1 MPRSIAYEEESQPPA
16 RRQRVVPPAAAA
28 SAPLIGAAKL
38 PSPGDN
44 CAIAVNSLS
53 VGSAVLL
60 DGTTIVMQHDL
71 LDGHRFAV
79 RPIAAGELL
88 LSWGEPFGRAQR
100 PIAAGEWVCN
110 TKVLAQ
116 LHSRGHAAAVRHPN
130 FIDYVKPAALD
141 EGTFVPGTR
150 LPLRQACTSFGGF
163 VRGGARG
170 VGTRNFLVILPLS
183 SRANAFARALERK
196 LRDQPDAR
204 PLEGAFDGV
213 VSLPHTEDGL
223 AMHRAHQTPAGRR
236 PQASANHA
244 LLQRTLLGL
253 LTHPNVGAA
262 LVLQTV
268 EDVSMAAAAESS
280 SSSAAAA
287 AAAGR
292 EEKEEAAAAA
302 GVCYATLEASAA
314 RLGLS
319 DDLQA
324 TPHSTLTLSLVDF
337 GADLAVG
344 IDAARLLLPTAR
356 ACVREPCAAS
366 TLVVAQQCGGS
377 DAFSGTAANPLL
389 ADASKLLIEAGG
401 AALLAETD
409 ELIGAE
415 QYVLQSVRDFETARR
430 FVKLVARFTSY
441 AHDHH
446 TSAEGNP
453 SGGNM
458 LRGEPLRDMSR
469 QRTSRGA
476 AHFGGGRGGGCARL
490 LLAPLAPHR
499 TPRFACALLPT
510 PPSPSSPPLST

>member
-1 MPRSIAYEEESQPPA
+1 M
-16 RRQRVVPPAAAA
+16 
-28 SAPLIGAAKL
+28 
-38 PSPGDN
+38 
-44 CAIAVNSLS
+44 
-53 VGSAVLL
+53 LL

-280 SSSAAAA
+280 SSSAAAV
-287 AAAGR
+287 AGR
-292 EEKEEAAAAA
+292 EKEEAAAAA

-453 SGGNM
+453 SGD
-458 LRGEPLRDMSR
+458 PCTAPPDDP
-469 QRTSRGA
+469 RTSFNETAFFNMSLSGINP
-476 AHFGGGRGGGCARL
+476 RGGKRVVFPCEIDRV
-490 LLAPLAPHR
+490 
-499 TPRFACALLPT
+499 
-510 PPSPSSPPLST
+510 